1 MERQRFLRSLSK
13 KSQKFVEHI
22 DTSAWPVLIF
32 ESTPGIARR
41 NENNVIP
48 EKVEKE
54 WFCNEYKTRR
64 DQPRTFRQ
72 QLISRLS
79 KGAKIFLLMYAV
91 RNFLLQYFAPVA
103 FMHS

>member
-1 MERQRFLRSLSK
+1 M
-13 KSQKFVEHI
+13 EHI
-22 DTSAWPVLIF
+22 DISSWPVLIF

-72 QLISRLS
+72 QLILEFP
-79 KGAKIFLLMYAV
+79 KEQK
-91 RNFLLQYFAPVA
+91 YFC
-103 FMHS
+103 